1 MILNN
6 NLTNVCIFTEA
17 LFRLPAECQTRIL
30 QNPFLTVLFI
40 NVSLINVAQTFQF
53 AKMCH
58 KLKVCAT
65 MHASRIRN
73 GVSERNRND

>member
-1 MILNN
+1 MIRDLCNFERY
-6 NLTNVCIFTEA
+6 VFYA
-17 LFRLPAECQTRIL
+17 
-30 QNPFLTVLFI
+30 VWSVYD

-65 MHASRIRN
+65 IHASRIRN
-73 GVSERNRND
+73 GVSERIRND